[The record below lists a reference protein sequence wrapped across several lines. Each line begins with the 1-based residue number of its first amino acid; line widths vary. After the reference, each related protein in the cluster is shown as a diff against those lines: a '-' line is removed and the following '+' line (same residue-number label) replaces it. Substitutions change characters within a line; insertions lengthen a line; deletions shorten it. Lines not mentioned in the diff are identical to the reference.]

1 MEKMFPT
8 LNLIG
13 SINNSKLN
21 VNQTPMRLDA
31 INSDDKT
38 VSFAD
43 TVKGMANDLNNT
55 VNEPDKLMEGMLA
68 GDGTDIHDV
77 INSINKA
84 EISVTV
90 ATQVLTKIVQAYDK
104 IMQIQI

>member
-1 MEKMFPT
+1 
-8 LNLIG
+8 
-13 SINNSKLN
+13 
-21 VNQTPMRLDA
+21 
-31 INSDDKT
+31 
-38 VSFAD
+38 
-43 TVKGMANDLNNT
+43 
-55 VNEPDKLMEGMLA
+55 MLA

-104 IMQIQI
+104 IMQIQV